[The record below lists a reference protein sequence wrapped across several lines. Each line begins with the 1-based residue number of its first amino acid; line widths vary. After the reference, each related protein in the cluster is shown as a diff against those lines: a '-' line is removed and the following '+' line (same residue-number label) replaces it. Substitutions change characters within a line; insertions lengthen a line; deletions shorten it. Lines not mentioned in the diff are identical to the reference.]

1 MVVASSWILQ
11 VSLILGIH
19 SSCVVQATLFCT
31 KYMLVI
37 PIHLQQILIKI
48 YSVNAR
54 FYFQDPT
61 LDVGPTCS
69 FSHTALHKVATSHTE
84 SSPTNFNQFR

>member
-37 PIHLQQILIKI
+37 PIHLQQILIKK
-48 YSVNAR
+48 YSVNVR
-54 FYFQDPT
+54 FYFQSPD
-61 LDVGPTCS
+61 LDVGPICS
-69 FSHTALHKVATSHTE
+69 SSHTDLHRVAASHTE
-84 SSPTNFNQFR
+84 SSPTNFDQF